1 MTRLFLSDLRG
12 GGETATPSSNKVTV
26 LIVEDEG
33 IVALDIQDR
42 LVRLGYGVCSRAVS
56 GQEAIEQALAHRP
69 DLILMDI
76 RLQGPM
82 DGIQAANQIRSFL
95 SIPIIYLTAYAD
107 RETLQRA
114 KITEPHGYLI
124 KPFEERE
131 LFIAIEMAM
140 HKYTMERR
148 VQHQAQQLEQI
159 VNSVPEGVLL
169 LDGSRHILLANPNAR
184 RSLMLLFN
192 ACLLE
197 GDANSIDG
205 SFLAQILE
213 TPDVFH
219 EVKIDGRPPHV
230 FEIMGRKVGSQ
241 SSVTDAQWLLI
252 IRDVTRERE
261 QAARSRHQAHLA
273 ALGRL
278 AAGIAHDFNN
288 ILGIM
293 STADQIVLMTQPHL
307 TPRNREILTMNLEQ
321 VRRGSTLVKQMLD
334 FSRSSATEPMPL
346 DLVPLLKEMVKS
358 LPHMLPNDISLI
370 INYQP
375 SPHIVNA
382 NPASMQQ
389 VIMNLVTNARDAMPN
404 GGVLG
409 INLERLSFTHEEA
422 APLPEMQPGEWIH
435 LSVTDTGEGIAA
447 NILPHVFEPF
457 FTTKPFGQ
465 GTGLGLAQVYGIV
478 HQLNGHTDVKSRPG
492 QQTEFDVYLPAV
504 TYRSADDALEAER
517 EHNWMGNGEVILLVE
532 DEPQLRENV
541 RAVLEL
547 FNYQVLDAANG
558 RQALE
563 LWQEAAE
570 PISLILSD
578 VVMPEM
584 GGVELCRTIKAR
596 NPSIPIIMMTGY
608 SSTEASTDL
617 AELGIHECLQKPVDI
632 EQLAQVI
639 ARMLRL

>member
-1 MTRLFLSDLRG
+1 MTRLFRNELRSEG
-12 GGETATPSSNKVTV
+12 DAITPPSNNVSV

-42 LVRLGYGVCSRAVS
+42 LVRLGYRVCSRAVS
-56 GQEAIEQALAHRP
+56 GQEAIEQAAAHKP

-76 RLQGPM
+76 RLQGAM
-82 DGIQAANQIRSFL
+82 DGIQAANTIRSFM

-131 LFIAIEMAM
+131 LFISIEMAM

-148 VQHQAQQLEQI
+148 VQQQARQLEQI
-159 VNSVPEGVLL
+159 VNSVPEGVVL
-169 LDGSRHILLANPNAR
+169 LDASRHILLANPHAR
-184 RSLMLLFN
+184 RSLMMLFN

-197 GDANSIDG
+197 GDANSVGG
-205 SFLAQILE
+205 SFLGQILDN
-213 TPDVFH
+213 PDEFH
-219 EVKIDGRPPHV
+219 EVKIDGRPPQI
-230 FEIMGRKVGSQ
+230 FEIMGRQVGEHDVFTS
-241 SSVTDAQWLLI
+241 AQWLLI

-261 QAARSRHQAHLA
+261 QAARARHQAHLA

-334 FSRSSATEPMPL
+334 FSRSSTTEPMPL

-358 LPHMLPNDISLI
+358 LPHMLPNDISLV

-375 SPHIVNA
+375 HPHIVNA

-389 VIMNLVTNARDAMPN
+389 VIMNLVNNARDAMPN

-409 INLERLSFTHEEA
+409 INLSRLTVAPGEA
-422 APLPEMQPGEWIH
+422 APLPEMHSGDWIH

-492 QQTEFDVYLPAV
+492 QQTEFDVFLPAV
-504 TYRSADDALEAER
+504 THSANGSPLEAES
-517 EHNWMGNGEVILLVE
+517 EQNWMGNGETILLVE

-547 FNYQVLDAANG
+547 FNYQVLDASNG
-558 RQALE
+558 RQAIE
-563 LWQEAAE
+563 MWQESSE
-570 PISLILSD
+570 TINLILSD
-578 VVMPEM
+578 IVMPEM
-584 GGVELCRTIKAR
+584 GGVELCREIKAHD
-596 NPSIPIIMMTGY
+596 PAIPII
-608 SSTEASTDL
+608 
-617 AELGIHECLQKPVDI
+617 ELIEPFRRPVSDGG
-632 EQLAQVI
+632 
-639 ARMLRL
+639 